1 MIWLMNHRPRRCKAK
16 TEVKVAD
23 DVDCVNRKIGEIV
36 LNNKKM
42 NEEQVKTIWD
52 LLSSLQNNEETDV
65 IRNEDLCE
73 WEDQHISRCGDVE
86 DKEQDED
93 GLNWEKESDG
103 SKNQENGG
111 LEWDHMYPVRKSLY
125 SRKTHFISFVQ
136 NYTSYTMGRK
146 LMSEYENN
154 MCDFIFSTLK
164 PTCAM
169 DFLMM
174 LKECKLSN
182 VYRFYEHLFH
192 AWKNDRERNGE
203 LEIAPKHIDGIVHLF
218 NMFQAFFHRQNK
230 FNRKNFLSMRFLLGK
245 ILLFVGIVKSRVDLP
260 VDLRRPKGRTQLSFH
275 ERVWQMFL
283 DSM

>member
-1 MIWLMNHRPRRCKAK
+1 MNHRPRRCKAK
-16 TEVKVAD
+16 TEVKIAD

-42 NEEQVKTIWD
+42 NGEQVKTIWD
-52 LLSSLQNNEETDV
+52 LLSSLQKNEESTIIQD
-65 IRNEDLCE
+65 EDSNE
-73 WEDQHISRCGDVE
+73 WEDQCNNRSTDNE
-86 DKEQDED
+86 DKEQDEDVDVD
-93 GLNWEKESDG
+93 GLNWEKESYTG
-103 SKNQENGG
+103 KNQENGG

-125 SRKTHFISFVQ
+125 NRRTHFISFVQ
-136 NYTSYTMGRK
+136 NYTSYAMGRK

-154 MCDFIFSTLK
+154 MCDFIFSAMR
-164 PTCAM
+164 PTSAL

-192 AWKNDRERNGE
+192 AWKNDRESRYE
-203 LEIAPKHIDGIVHLF
+203 LEIAPNQIDGIVHLF
-218 NMFQAFFHRQNK
+218 TMFQAFFHRQNK

-245 ILLFVGIVKSRVDLP
+245 ILLFLGIIKSCIDLP
-260 VDLRRPKGRTQLSFH
+260 VDLRRPKGKSQLLFH
-275 ERVWQMFL
+275 EQVWQLFL